1 MGNYIYKLLFTD
13 DDNENKRAMTEFHTE
28 LLLDEKRKQLER
40 ECAYKRMVL
49 LEEENYKK
57 YRYNYGKW

>member
-1 MGNYIYKLLFTD
+1 MGNYIYNLLFT
-13 DDNENKRAMTEFHTE
+13 DDNENKRAMNEFHTE
-28 LLLDEKRKQLER
+28 LLLDEKKKQMER